1 MTRLIAKVKVTI
13 AAPTQWGRE
22 ETHMK
27 GLFDW
32 LFDFDENGKL
42 SDDEKIIGLSA
53 FLGALAEEE
62 ENEDTEDW

>member
-1 MTRLIAKVKVTI
+1 
-13 AAPTQWGRE
+13 
-22 ETHMK
+22 MK